1 MDGATVGTMLGTAD
15 GSQVGKEE
23 GRALSHTGEM
33 DVDTIGE
40 GMDGNVA
47 GTAVG

>member
-15 GSQVGKEE
+15 GSHVGKEE
-23 GRALSHTGEM
+23 GRALCHTEM
-33 DVDTIGE
+33 DGDTVEE

-47 GTAVG
+47 EIAVG